1 MNSNKIIPI
10 MGLLI
15 ILVLAIGFASASD
28 ADSDLIIGYNSDNI
42 DLITSETV
50 VDEIDYEENAD
61 ESIANLNDDEIIS
74 DDVGSINDVDR
85 EVGVKNSLGAS
96 QDSEIL
102 TSTIQF
108 TQNKYSTYF
117 DASGNI
123 ISGKLNKGDILDFSG
138 TFNSKT
144 FIINIPLT
152 LTSSDGSAKF
162 VDSNFQ
168 FVEGAD
174 GTNVSYLDVRTG
186 IANKPIFEAINV
198 NNLTFSNNNLFS
210 SATSSYPI
218 ILRNVNDS
226 NIFFNHVE
234 STIYDGHT
242 PSAIVLSNASHNN
255 ISSNDV
261 VTNDSNGINLD
272 AYLNS
277 RSINAY
283 NYIFNNTV
291 HNMRGVEWALDA
303 NGKVP
308 MPSSFAYGIQV
319 AGQFNEV
326 INNTLYNLYRGIS
339 AGNDN
344 KIIGNTIYNI
354 HGTTNLGN
362 TEEEGGDYA
371 IYAGKNSIVENNIIS
386 NCLFKTSGYAAI
398 YAGTNSTIKNNTIRN
413 NEGVSI
419 SVYGDDIKVLNN
431 EIDVTTSYGVYALG
445 NMANGIIANNIIKSI
460 DASSIYLEKKKRTE
474 YPHDFIIENNTLY
487 TSNQNPIFW
496 TDECTNITV
505 NNNDIILTTHY
516 ISESNFF
523 NFFSNELYLNN
534 NVKENDTLVFVGT
547 FNNKGKIYIN
557 NKVNI
562 KGSNA
567 KFIDTTFIII
577 NDDVTI

>member
-10 MGLLI
+10 IGLLI
-15 ILVLAIGFASASD
+15 ILILSIGFASASD

-242 PSAIVLSNASHNN
+242 PSAIVLSNASRNN

-272 AYLNS
+272 AILNS

-291 HNMRGVEWALDA
+291 HNMRGLEWALDS

-308 MPSSFAYGIQV
+308 MPSSFAMGIKV
-319 AGQFNEV
+319 VGPFNEI
-326 INNTLYNLYRGIS
+326 INNTLYNLYTGIY
-339 AGNDN
+339 APQNDN
-344 KIIGNTIYNI
+344 KLSGILFTIFMEFLYWGIQLKKGEIMLFMLLLI
-354 HGTTNLGN
+354 H
-362 TEEEGGDYA
+362 
-371 IYAGKNSIVENNIIS
+371 
-386 NCLFKTSGYAAI
+386 
-398 YAGTNSTIKNNTIRN
+398 
-413 NEGVSI
+413 
-419 SVYGDDIKVLNN
+419 
-431 EIDVTTSYGVYALG
+431 
-445 NMANGIIANNIIKSI
+445 
-460 DASSIYLEKKKRTE
+460 
-474 YPHDFIIENNTLY
+474 
-487 TSNQNPIFW
+487 
-496 TDECTNITV
+496 
-505 NNNDIILTTHY
+505 
-516 ISESNFF
+516 
-523 NFFSNELYLNN
+523 
-534 NVKENDTLVFVGT
+534 
-547 FNNKGKIYIN
+547 
-557 NKVNI
+557 
-562 KGSNA
+562 
-567 KFIDTTFIII
+567 
-577 NDDVTI
+577 